1 MVVVVVRVVV
11 GVVVGVVV
19 VVVMER
25 AVVVTS
31 APVAGPMSSHYGK
44 TETETAVFSGGGGGG
59 DGPRKGTYLKGV
71 LQGELPE
78 PNRRWWWWL
87 V

>member
-44 TETETAVFSGGGGGG
+44 TERSSPRYTSGTESAVVVVAGLIS
-59 DGPRKGTYLKGV
+59 DDTV
-71 LQGELPE
+71 TGERLFG
-78 PNRRWWWWL
+78 
-87 V
+87 